1 MITNT
6 HSNYLRIYGAIFLE
20 RQIFQLLDYQ
30 IHSTIHKA
38 LRIRREY
45 DLAEKKKS
53 TVGDLRIEIITEAS
67 IIDLYFVGDAKYLYV
82 EHE

>member
-38 LRIRREY
+38 LRIRFSRE
-45 DLAEKKKS
+45 KKS